1 MFPFELEGTKM
12 RPDIALKTLLRRIRK
27 NMLEEFCETQDFRRK
42 KRTKGPL
49 YLEQAVEAYLDL
61 KMPQMPSNTKE
72 DAVFALCAIFYNKNA
87 AVIYPRR
94 KAQVE

>member
-1 MFPFELEGTKM
+1 MEVKKLKTSSNPSLSNSTEKTKTSKKKRERLMFPFELEGTKM

-49 YLEQAVEAYLDL
+49 YLE
-61 KMPQMPSNTKE
+61 
-72 DAVFALCAIFYNKNA
+72 
-87 AVIYPRR
+87 
-94 KAQVE
+94 